1 MPTTGRRICDI
12 LKSIRREIALR
23 NGIDLE
29 IPHCDFKGEC
39 AGTCPQCES
48 EIAYLTEELR
58 KKDNVIIDGIGEK
71 FLENV
76 EIEDSTEAASV
87 YLNEVYKQMHEQD
100 RQNSEAIDQ
109 LQAAKKKLEDE
120 LETLDLSSTKRVQ
133 VLTGIRNFDE
143 AIRDMCK

>member
-48 EIAYLTEELR
+48 EIAYLSEELK

-71 FLENV
+71 FLEDV
-76 EIEDSTEAASV
+76 EIEDSTEAARI
-87 YLNEVYKQMHEQD
+87 YLNEVYKQMQEQD
-100 RQNSEAIDQ
+100 RQNSEAIEQ
-109 LQAAKKKLEDE
+109 LQAAKKKLEVE
-120 LETLDLSSTKRVQ
+120 LESLDLSSTKREQ
-133 VLTGIRNFDE
+133 VLMGISNFDE
-143 AIRDMCK
+143 AIRDLSK

>member
-58 KKDNVIIDGIGEK
+58 KKDNVIIYGIGEK

-76 EIEDSTEAASV
+76 EIEDSTEAARI

-100 RQNSEAIDQ
+100 RQNSEAIEQ
-109 LQAAKKKLEDE
+109 LQAAKKKLEFE
-120 LETLDLSSTKRVQ
+120 LESLDLSSTKRVQ

>member
-76 EIEDSTEAASV
+76 EIEDSTEAARI

-109 LQAAKKKLEDE
+109 LKAAKKKLEFE
-120 LETLDLSSTKRVQ
+120 LESLDLASPKRKQ
-133 VLTGIRNFDE
+133 VLTGIRNLDE

>member
-48 EIAYLTEELR
+48 EIAYLTEELK
-58 KKDNVIIDGIGEK
+58 KKDNVVIDGIGER

-76 EIEDSTEAASV
+76 VFEDSTEATKV
-87 YLNEVYKQMHEQD
+87 YLDELYKSLREQD
-100 RQNSEAIDQ
+100 RQNSEAVEQ
-109 LQAAKKKLEDE
+109 LLSAKQKLETE
-120 LETLDLSSTKRVQ
+120 LADLPSDSLKRER
-133 VLTGIRNFDE
+133 LLLGIRNLEE
-143 AIRDMCK
+143 AIRDLSK